1 MNFKRLIYSNIGRM
15 VISILLGLGLASLFR
30 RVCRDKSC
38 IKFNGPI
45 ISMENDKIYK
55 FNEKCYKYTYE
66 PNKCNEAKRILPFA
80 EKPIE

>member
-66 PNKCNEAKRILPFA
+66 PNKCNETKRILPFA
-80 EKPIE
+80 EKPTE

>member
-1 MNFKRLIYSNIGRM
+1 MNFKRLITTNIGRM

-55 FNEKCYKYTYE
+55 FNDKCYKYTYE
-66 PNKCNEAKRILPFA
+66 PNNCNETKRILPFS

>member
-1 MNFKRLIYSNIGRM
+1 MNFKRLITTNIGRM

-66 PNKCNEAKRILPFA
+66 PNKCNETKRILPFA